1 MGAIIV
7 KSDKKGNKILKE
19 LAERLGANV
28 INLNDDQFEDF
39 LLGKKMDL
47 KKTGELV
54 SREEIFK
61 KFRSK

>member
-39 LLGKKMDL
+39 LLGKEMDL